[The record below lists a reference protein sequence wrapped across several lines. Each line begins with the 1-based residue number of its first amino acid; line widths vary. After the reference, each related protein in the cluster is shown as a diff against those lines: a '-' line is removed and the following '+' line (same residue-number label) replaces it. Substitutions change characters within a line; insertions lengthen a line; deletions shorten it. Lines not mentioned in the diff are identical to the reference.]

1 MLLTKRYRER
11 KAATISS
18 FSHGYIGKNSAQ
30 QYNNRCAINM
40 GIAMKG
46 SPILQSVLFLFV
58 EDESFVNGPTFYEL

>member
-30 QYNNRCAINM
+30 QYDNRCAINM

-46 SPILQSVLFLFV
+46 SPIL
-58 EDESFVNGPTFYEL
+58 

>member
-18 FSHGYIGKNSAQ
+18 FSRGYIGENSAQ

-46 SPILQSVLFLFV
+46 SPIL
-58 EDESFVNGPTFYEL
+58 